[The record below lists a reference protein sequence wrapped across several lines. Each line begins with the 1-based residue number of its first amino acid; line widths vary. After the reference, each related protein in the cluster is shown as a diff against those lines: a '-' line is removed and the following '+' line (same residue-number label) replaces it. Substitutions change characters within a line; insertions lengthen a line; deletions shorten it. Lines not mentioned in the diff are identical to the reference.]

1 MMTHLT
7 WRPTTEYVGLSSVGL
22 LSTNCNVL
30 NKSLYLNTKGTH
42 LSSQFNY
49 YKTDCLL
56 FLVKILKH

>member
-1 MMTHLT
+1 MTYLT
-7 WRPTTEYVGLSSVGL
+7 WRPTTECVGL
-22 LSTNCNVL
+22 LSANCNVL